1 MNEFDQFVKH
11 TLKVKNYLRYT
22 DDFIIVSENRQ
33 YLESLIPIIK
43 NFLKDKLKLN
53 LHPDKI
59 VLRKLSQGVDY
70 LGYVL
75 LQHYN
80 VLRTKTKNRIFK
92 KLKRRVDEYING
104 KISKATLDNSLQSYL
119 GVFSHADTYKLS
131 NELKNMLW
139 FHLD

>member
-11 TLKVKNYLRYT
+11 DLKVKNYLRYT
-22 DDFIIVSENRQ
+22 DDFIIVHENRQ
-33 YLESLIPIIK
+33 YLESLISTIK

-104 KISKATLDNSLQSYL
+104 KISKATLDNSLESYL
-119 GVFSHADTYKLS
+119 GVFSHADAYELS
-131 NELKNMLW
+131 EELKNQLR
-139 FHLD
+139 F